1 MWRFTKYYMEQM
13 TLNCLYKELDEYK
26 TGKLDAYIGMFGKS
40 EGLNAFLYDEYGKE
54 WEEENKTKKEI

>member
-1 MWRFTKYYMEQM
+1 MWRFTKHYMEQM

-54 WEEENKTKKEI
+54 WEE